1 MGKTSLYRPVAG
13 IHRDDI
19 ARLNLA
25 LAGVSYP
32 AQKWQLI
39 AHAEREPVGRGR
51 PDRRTIRQLWAL
63 PTGRYPGLAHVLVG
77 AARTAR
83 GHPHRHPHRSGPES
97 GIG

>member
-51 PDRRTIRQLWAL
+51 PDRRTIDQLWAL
-63 PTGRYPGLAHVLVG
+63 PTGRYRRPRPRPRGRRADRP
-77 AARTAR
+77 RTSPPQR
-83 GHPHRHPHRSGPES
+83 D
-97 GIG
+97 

>member
-1 MGKTSLYRPVAG
+1 MVTTSLYRPVAG

-32 AQKWQLI
+32 AQNWQLI
-39 AHAEREPVGRGR
+39 AHAECEPVGPGR
-51 PDRRTIRQLWAL
+51 PGRRRQLWAL
-63 PTGRYPGLAHVLVG
+63 PVGRYSGLSQVLVG

-83 GHPHRHPHRSGPES
+83 GHPHRSGAEP

>member
-1 MGKTSLYRPVAG
+1 MVTTSLYRPVAG
-13 IHRDDI
+13 IDRDDI

-32 AQKWQLI
+32 AQNWQLI
-39 AHAEREPVGRGR
+39 AHAECEPVGPGR
-51 PDRRTIRQLWAL
+51 PGGRTSRQLWAL
-63 PTGRYPGLAHVLVG
+63 PVGCYCGLSQVLVG

-83 GHPHRHPHRSGPES
+83 GHPHRSGAEP

>member
-1 MGKTSLYRPVAG
+1 VVTTSLYRSVAG
-13 IHRDDI
+13 IHRGDI

-39 AHAEREPVGRGR
+39 AYAERDPIGHGRT
-51 PDRRTIRQLWAL
+51 DLRTSRQLWAL
-63 PTGRYPGLAHVLVG
+63 PSGQYADTSQVLVG

-83 GHPHRHPHRSGPES
+83 GHPHRIGAGPS
-97 GIG
+97 IG

>member
-1 MGKTSLYRPVAG
+1 MVTTSLYRSVAG

-25 LAGVSYP
+25 PAGVSYP
-32 AQKWQLI
+32 AQNWQLI
-39 AHAEREPVGRGR
+39 AHAERDPIGHGRTE
-51 PDRRTIRQLWAL
+51 RRTSRQLWAL
-63 PTGRYPGLAHVLVG
+63 PSGQYTDTSQVLVG

-83 GHPHRHPHRSGPES
+83 GHPHRIGAGP